1 VILLGRLENRSSDKK
16 TGKYVVIA
24 FIRHMPSHTKH
35 IQAEAVV
42 KKDPLPGICVSDS

>member
-1 VILLGRLENRSSDKK
+1 MILLGRLENRSNDTK
-16 TGKYVVIA
+16 TERYVVIA

-42 KKDPLPGICVSDS
+42 MKHPLPGVCASDR